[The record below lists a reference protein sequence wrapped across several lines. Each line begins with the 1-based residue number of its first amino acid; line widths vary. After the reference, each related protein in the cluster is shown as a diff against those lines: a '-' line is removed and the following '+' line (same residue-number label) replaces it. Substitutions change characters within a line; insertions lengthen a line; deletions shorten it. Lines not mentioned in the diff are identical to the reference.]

1 MAFKMKG
8 PMFFKSALK
17 NYKNPQDYKIF
28 NMGNKPTPFEQ
39 SDGDLREWLLGE
51 KGFSQ
56 KEADQMITSGAY
68 DVTNK
73 SFLKWYKE
81 KENKNDSKLA
91 EERMDAP
98 VEPEGEGVGQTT
110 PMMNRVTSD
119 VTKLPVNHE
128 HKDKDGNVTETHTY
142 AEPKYYEGTKRIRPG
157 GVDKVGTI
165 TPVPKMKKKK

>member
-39 SDGDLREWLLGE
+39 SEGDLKEWLVSE
-51 KGFSQ
+51 KGFTP
-56 KEADQMITSGAY
+56 KDADWQMKNGSY

-73 SFLKWYKE
+73 SFLNWYKE
-81 KENKNDSKLA
+81 KENKNDNKLA

-110 PMMNRVTSD
+110 PMMHQIPKPFKGNYGQVLHNMDFESDTSEG
-119 VTKLPVNHE
+119 KKE
-128 HKDKDGNVTETHTY
+128 HY
-142 AEPKYYEGTKRIRPG
+142 KRH
-157 GVDKVGTI
+157 KH
-165 TPVPKMKKKK
+165 

>member
-17 NYKNPQDYKIF
+17 NYKNPQEYKVF

-39 SDGDLREWLLGE
+39 SEGDLKEWLVSE
-51 KGFSQ
+51 KGFTP
-56 KEADQMITSGAY
+56 KDADWQMKKGSY

-73 SFLKWYKE
+73 SFLNWYKS
-81 KENKNDSKLA
+81 KENKNDNKLA

-110 PMMNRVTSD
+110 PMMHSIPEPFKGNYGQVLHNRDYDSDTSED
-119 VTKLPVNHE
+119 KKE
-128 HKDKDGNVTETHTY
+128 HY
-142 AEPKYYEGTKRIRPG
+142 KRN
-157 GVDKVGTI
+157 KH
-165 TPVPKMKKKK
+165 

>member
-17 NYKNPQDYKIF
+17 NYKNPQEYKVF
-28 NMGNKPTPFEQ
+28 NMGNKPSPFEQ
-39 SDGDLREWLLGE
+39 SEGDLKEWLVSD
-51 KGFSQ
+51 KGFTQ
-56 KEADQMITSGAY
+56 EGADFQIKNGSY

-91 EERMDAP
+91 EERVDAP

-110 PMMNRVTSD
+110 PMATRVTSA

-128 HKDKDGNVTETHTY
+128 HKDKDGKVIATHTY
-142 AEPKYYEGTKRIRPG
+142 AQPKYYEGTKRIRPG
-157 GVDKVGTI
+157 GVDNTGTI
-165 TPVPKMKKKK
+165 TKV